1 MKPKVDQLS
10 SRVRQIEDLFRVPSV
25 IGHFAS
31 AKSLAMSIARQAPS
45 DDVAHLA
52 MQLATEVDALKESE
66 LPLGAG
72 NVHLNKIL
80 WKLRLALEEA
90 GKSFKD

>member
-1 MKPKVDQLS
+1 
-10 SRVRQIEDLFRVPSV
+10 
-25 IGHFAS
+25 
-31 AKSLAMSIARQAPS
+31 
-45 DDVAHLA
+45 